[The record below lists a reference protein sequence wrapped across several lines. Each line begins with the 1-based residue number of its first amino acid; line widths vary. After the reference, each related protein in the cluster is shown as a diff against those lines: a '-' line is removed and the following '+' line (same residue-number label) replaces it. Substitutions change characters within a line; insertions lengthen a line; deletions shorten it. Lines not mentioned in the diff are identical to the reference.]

1 MGKSGVVSVILR
13 EKGEDYE
20 VSYSIESA
28 SVVAN
33 AEKKVP
39 DEYINEEGNFITE
52 EAVRYMLPLI
62 MGETSLEYEDGIPK
76 KFKIDKTK
84 LV

>member
-1 MGKSGVVSVILR
+1 
-13 EKGEDYE
+13 
-20 VSYSIESA
+20 
-28 SVVAN
+28 
-33 AEKKVP
+33 
-39 DEYINEEGNFITE
+39 
-52 EAVRYMLPLI
+52 MLPLI